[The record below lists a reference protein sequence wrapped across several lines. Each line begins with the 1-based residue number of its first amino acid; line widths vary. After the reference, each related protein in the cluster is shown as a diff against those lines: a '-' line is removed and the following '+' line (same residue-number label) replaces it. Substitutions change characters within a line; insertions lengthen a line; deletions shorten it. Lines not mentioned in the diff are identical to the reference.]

1 MNSEHPQAKFMQ
13 TAIDMAQQSYGGLD
27 YGIGAVVVKD
37 DEVISMATNI
47 TRSTNDPTQHA
58 EVVAISRAARKL
70 GSRHLQGCVLYTTH
84 EPCAMCTS
92 AAVWGKLDGIVF
104 GAPMEDMIEHGKRE
118 ENKNYNWR
126 IINFK
131 AEEIIAKSPNQP
143 WLIGGFMR
151 EECNK
156 LFCKEVIGIK

>member
-1 MNSEHPQAKFMQ
+1 MKDEHPQARFMQ
-13 TAIDMAQQSYGGLD
+13 AAIDMAQESYGGLD
-27 YGIGAVVVKD
+27 YGIGAAVVKD
-37 DEVISMATNI
+37 GEIVAVATNI

-58 EVVAISRAARKL
+58 EVVAISRAARKF
-70 GSRHLQGCVLYTTH
+70 GSRHLIGCVLYTTH
-84 EPCAMCTS
+84 EPCSMCAS
-92 AAVWGKLDGIVF
+92 AAVWAKLDGIVF

-118 ENKNYNWR
+118 ENKNYHWR
-126 IINFK
+126 TIRFK

-156 LFCKEVIGIK
+156 LFGKEGIEIK